1 MAPYHPTNNFFYNV
15 PLPANQKLAIVV
27 PLLRRGPGG
36 SYTPIQK
43 LAVAAPYGGRG
54 ERRIHASR
62 PRTPQLGS
70 FAWADASYPT
80 VGGGSAATVLRAA
93 AVRNAWAS
101 LASLADGEGS
111 PAVFE
116 SLRAISG
123 PNQGRPRCQEEVGPH
138 GPTGWHSLPCLG
150 SVMGSSCI
158 RHITFPGWFS
168 RGQLKLPQEV
178 LATPYRIS
186 GHPYDNIGVLRRVVT
201 PRVGTLSECRYAW
214 GQP

>member
-1 MAPYHPTNNFFYNV
+1 MAPYHPTKKHFDNF
-15 PLPANQKLAIVV
+15 PLPANQKLALVV
-27 PLLRRGPGG
+27 PLLRRRPGG
-36 SYTPIQK
+36 SHTPIQK

-80 VGGGSAATVLRAA
+80 VGGGSAATVLRAAAVRNAVLRAA

-150 SVMGSSCI
+150 SMMGSSCI
-158 RHITFPGWFS
+158 RHITFPRRLS
-168 RGQLKLPQEV
+168 RGLAKLLQEV
-178 LATPYRIS
+178 SSTSYRIS
-186 GHPYDNIGVLRRVVT
+186 GHPYDNIGAL
-201 PRVGTLSECRYAW
+201 G
-214 GQP
+214 